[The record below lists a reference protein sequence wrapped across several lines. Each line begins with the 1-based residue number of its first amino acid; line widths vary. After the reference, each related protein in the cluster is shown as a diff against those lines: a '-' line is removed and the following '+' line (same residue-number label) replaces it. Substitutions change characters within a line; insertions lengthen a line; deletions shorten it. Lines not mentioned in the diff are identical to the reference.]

1 MIQMSNTLHTFVFLN
16 TVAFQKQ
23 EIKAFLKFLC
33 QKKKNTLLLIA
44 EYTDNK
50 IYCYNNCF
58 I

>member
-16 TVAFQKQ
+16 TIVFQKQ
-23 EIKAFLKFLC
+23 DIKAFLKFLC
-33 QKKKNTLLLIA
+33 QKKKKTLLLIS